1 MVIIRPAIVF
11 FWREREREWRQIL
24 TRGIFG
30 ETLAIVAVIYPP
42 YVARIP
48 ADFLLSVECC
58 WNIADVNLSFMR

>member
-1 MVIIRPAIVF
+1 MDIIRPAIVF
-11 FWREREREWRQIL
+11 FGEREWRQIL

-42 YVARIP
+42 WVARIP

-58 WNIADVNLSFMR
+58 WNIADVNLSFTR